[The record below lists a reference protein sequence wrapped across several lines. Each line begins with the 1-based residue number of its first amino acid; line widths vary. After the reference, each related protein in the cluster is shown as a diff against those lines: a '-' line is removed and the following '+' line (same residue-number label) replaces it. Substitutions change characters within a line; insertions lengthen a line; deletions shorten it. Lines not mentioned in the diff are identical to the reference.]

1 MKHKRLITTA
11 LAALL
16 ITTTFAGCAQNVS
29 GNSEAPP
36 SIEEVSPEPG
46 PVDEPVPEP
55 APEEEFAPAPDR
67 PAAAPFQS
75 DLVTRYPAQA
85 AALLRPEYGEED
97 AAAKTVAS
105 GANRFALRLSNE
117 LAAKEPGKN
126 FVCSPYSV
134 WLPLAALLSATDE
147 AHREPLLAA
156 LGAEGVTETDVNRAA
171 SRMLYDLTK
180 ERDREYGVSDPLH
193 IANAVFVDKNATLNG
208 EFAQSFLDSFRGQA
222 LNVDFSSDEA
232 VKEVN
237 RWASENT
244 EGLITDII
252 QEFLPGTVAA
262 IANAIYFS
270 DRWDWEFDP
279 EQTAERTFHAPDGDK
294 TAMFMRREGDG
305 LFYYE
310 DDHIQAISLPFNS
323 GGNMYIL
330 LPEDGDA
337 SGLLASLDEA
347 YFQTIRDGG
356 DQRTG
361 TLLLP
366 RFKIA
371 SDIIPLG
378 DVLSSL
384 GVPLFDAQAA
394 PLTGLLEGDVPVWLS
409 SAVQKAVIEVDEKGT
424 TAAAV
429 TVMAMTGGGPV
440 PTEPFEMVCDKPFV
454 FLLCERTYDG
464 GSQILFTGAVNHPE

>member
-1 MKHKRLITTA
+1 MKHRR
-11 LAALL
+11 LAAIIFAVLL
-16 ITTTFAGCAQNVS
+16 LATTFVGCERTAVEESSVS
-29 GNSEAPP
+29 AESEIWPD
-36 SIEEVSPEPG
+36 PEPE
-46 PVDEPVPEP
+46 PEPMDEPISNS
-55 APEEEFAPAPDR
+55 PAPDR
-67 PAAAPFQS
+67 PMAASFQS
-75 DLVTRYPAQA
+75 DIVTRYPVEA
-85 AALLRPEYGEED
+85 AALLQPEYGEED
-97 AAAKTVAS
+97 AAARIVAS

-117 LAAKEPGKN
+117 LVTKEPGEN

-134 WLPLAALLSATDE
+134 WLPLAALLNATDE
-147 AHREPLLAA
+147 THREALVAS
-156 LGAEGVTETDVNRAA
+156 LGAAGVTEADVNRAA

-180 ERDREYGVSDPLH
+180 ERDREYGISDPLH
-193 IANAVFVDKNATLNG
+193 IANAIFVDKNVTLNG
-208 EFAQSFLDSFRGQA
+208 EFAQSFLDYFRGQA
-222 LNVDFSSDEA
+222 LNVDFSSDQA

-270 DRWDWEFDP
+270 DRWDWEFNP
-279 EQTAERTFHAPDGDK
+279 EQTAEGAFYSPAGDS
-294 TAMFMRREGDG
+294 TAMFMQREGDG

-310 DDHIQAISLPFNS
+310 DDRIQAIGLPFNS
-323 GGNMYIL
+323 GGEMYIL

-337 SGLLASLDEA
+337 SGLLASMDEE
-347 YFQTIRDGG
+347 YFQTIQNGG

-361 TLLLP
+361 KLLLP

-371 SDIIPLG
+371 SDIIPLNSA
-378 DVLSSL
+378 LSSL
-384 GVPLFDAQAA
+384 GVPLFDTSAA
-394 PLTGLLEGDVPVWLS
+394 PLTGLLDGDIPVSLS

-429 TVMAMTGGGPV
+429 TVMIMTGGGPT

-454 FLLCERTYDG
+454 FLLCDRTYDG
-464 GSQILFTGAVNHPE
+464 RNQILFTGVVNRPGF